1 VGSRACSEASVFPKL
16 MPRFTR
22 FFSICVLVLWFVVT
36 LGTLKKSL
44 SGELSFAPCLQDI
57 RKKEQEALQK
67 EDKRV

>member
-1 VGSRACSEASVFPKL
+1 